1 MKRKLL
7 VAILLFLSF
16 ACYAQ
21 TSHMKF
27 MGIEMGRTIDQF
39 QAGLA
44 KKGAKVSWMNKY
56 APVGQRVFEGPFS
69 GEQAQILIWYNERTK
84 LVYRAKAIV
93 EREGTQS
100 ILSVLSQYEGK
111 LDLKY
116 GVECK
121 ETDTF
126 EDDHLHEFKSVLYT
140 TENGTISLF
149 IIGEE
154 YGDNGNFKLH
164 IDYHDKD
171 SYTQKIADEM
181 DDL

>member
-1 MKRKLL
+1 MKRNLL
-7 VAILLFLSF
+7 IAFLLLFNF
-16 ACYAQ
+16 VCYAQ

-39 QAGLA
+39 HAVLV

-56 APVGQRVFEGPFS
+56 APVGQRIFEGSFS
-69 GEQAQILIWYNERTK
+69 GEQAQIVVWYNESTK

-93 EREGTQS
+93 EREGTQT
-100 ILSVLSQYEGK
+100 ILSVLSQYEAK

-116 GVECK
+116 GTECK
-121 ETDTF
+121 ETDIF
-126 EDDHLHEFKSVLYT
+126 EDDHDNALKSVHYA
-140 TENGTISLF
+140 TENGTIDLF
-149 IIGEE
+149 ISGEHFD
-154 YGDNGNFKLH
+154 YGTFKLH

-171 SYTQKIADEM
+171 SYSQKIVDEM

>member
-1 MKRKLL
+1 MKRNLL
-7 VAILLFLSF
+7 IAFLLPFNF
-16 ACYAQ
+16 VCYAQ

-56 APVGQRVFEGPFS
+56 APVGQRIFEGSFS
-69 GEQAQILIWYNERTK
+69 GEQAQIVVWYNESTK

-93 EREGTQS
+93 DREGMQT
-100 ILSVLSQYEGK
+100 ILSVLSQYEAK

-116 GVECK
+116 GTECK
-121 ETDTF
+121 ETDIF
-126 EDDHLHEFKSVLYT
+126 EDNYNHELKSVHYA
-140 TENGTISLF
+140 TENGTIDLF
-149 IIGEE
+149 INGEE